1 MAITLG
7 KDCTISIGGNI
18 ASARNVS
25 LSYSV
30 RTIDVEEYGS
40 REAAVYPV
48 GVEATVSVE
57 FNDSADL
64 TGAYSLVTAGTPITV
79 SGGAGAWSFLAVIT
93 SISESDPIDG
103 VATFQVEARLTRAGL
118 RV

>member
-1 MAITLG
+1 VAITLG
-7 KDCTISIGGNI
+7 KDCSISIGGNI

-57 FNDSADL
+57 FNDTADL
-64 TGAYSLVTAGTPITV
+64 TNAYSLVTAGTPITV

-93 SISESDPIDG
+93 SISETDPIDG
-103 VATFQVEARLTRAGL
+103 VATFNVEARLTRAGL
-118 RV
+118 RT

>member
-1 MAITLG
+1 VAITLG
-7 KDCTISIGGNI
+7 KDCTISIGSTI
-18 ASARNVS
+18 ASARHAT
-25 LSYSV
+25 LAYSV

-48 GVEATVSVE
+48 GVEASVSVE

-64 TGAYSLVTAGTPITV
+64 GGVYSLVTSGSPVTI
-79 SGGAGAWSFLAVIT
+79 SGGAGSWSFLGVIT

-103 VATFQVEARLTRAGL
+103 VATYTVEARLTRAGL
-118 RV
+118 RA

>member
-1 MAITLG
+1 VAITLG
-7 KDCTISIGGNI
+7 KDCTIAIGNTI

-25 LSYSV
+25 FSYSV
-30 RTIDVEEYGS
+30 RTIDVDEYGS

-64 TGAYSLVTAGTPITV
+64 SGAYSLVTSGAPVTI
-79 SGGAGAWSFLAVIT
+79 SGGAGSWSFLGVIT

-103 VATFQVEARLTRAGL
+103 VATYTVEARLTRQGL
-118 RV
+118 RA

>member
-1 MAITLG
+1 VAITLG
-7 KDCTISIGGNI
+7 KDCTISIGSTI
-18 ASARNVS
+18 ASARNAT

-48 GVEATVSVE
+48 GVEASVSVE

-64 TGAYSLVTAGTPITV
+64 GGVYSLVTSGSPVTI
-79 SGGAGAWSFLAVIT
+79 SGGAGAWSFLGVIT

-103 VATFQVEARLTRAGL
+103 VATYTVEARLTRAGL
-118 RV
+118 RA

>member
-7 KDCTISIGGNI
+7 KDCTISIGSTI
-18 ASARNVS
+18 ASARNAT

-57 FNDSADL
+57 FNDTADL
-64 TGAYSLVTAGTPITV
+64 TGTYSLVTAGTPITV
-79 SGGAGAWSFLAVIT
+79 SGGAGSWSFLAVIT

-118 RV
+118 RA

>member
-57 FNDSADL
+57 FNDTADL

-93 SISESDPIDG
+93 SISETDPIDG

-118 RV
+118 RA

>member
-7 KDCTISIGGNI
+7 KDCSISIDGNI

-64 TGAYSLVTAGTPITV
+64 GGVYGMVTDGRPITV
-79 SGGAGAWSFLAVIT
+79 SGGAGSWSFLAVIT
-93 SISESDPIDG
+93 SISETDPIDG

-118 RV
+118 RA